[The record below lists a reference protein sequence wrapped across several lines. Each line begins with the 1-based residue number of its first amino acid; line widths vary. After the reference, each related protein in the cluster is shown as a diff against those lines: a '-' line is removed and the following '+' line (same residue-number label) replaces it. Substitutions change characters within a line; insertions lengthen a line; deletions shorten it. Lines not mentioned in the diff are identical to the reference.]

1 MALTDFK
8 TIDDYLASLSED
20 NRAGV
25 QAICD
30 AIRRA
35 VPEAEG
41 VISYQIPAFRH
52 NGGWI
57 FYVSAHKDHYSLSCP
72 PPIPSFETFKD
83 ELARYA
89 KTKSALKLPKKEELP
104 IGLIEKMAALHASY
118 NLAQAGKKR
127 GKA

>member
-8 TIDDYLASLSED
+8 TIDDYLASLSEE
-20 NRAGV
+20 NRTGV

-89 KTKSALKLPKKEELP
+89 KTKSALKLPKKEPLP
-104 IGLIEKMAALHASY
+104 IALIEKMAALHASY
-118 NLAQAGKKR
+118 NLEQASKKR

>member
-1 MALTDFK
+1 MALTEFK
-8 TIDDYLASLSED
+8 TIDDYLASLSEE

-25 QAICD
+25 QAIRD
-30 AIRRA
+30 AIKRA

-57 FYVSAHKDHYSLSCP
+57 FYVSSHKDHYSLSCP
-72 PPIPSFETFKD
+72 PPVPSFETFKD
-83 ELARYA
+83 ELVRYA

-104 IGLIEKMAALHASY
+104 LALIEKMAALHARY
-118 NLAQAGKKR
+118 NLEQAGKKR
-127 GKA
+127 AKK